1 MTEQV
6 KKQSLSPKFFFL
18 SLGVLVSLIVS
29 VVSAISL
36 FFETLKK
43 VMPDVLNAN
52 YYYGYDSYSYE
63 SMRTML
69 ATLII
74 AFPLYLI
81 LSYFW
86 NKTVKKGVEG
96 WNSVIFKWLIY
107 LILFLAI
114 VVFAVDLIILVNNFV
129 SGELTMRFVWQ
140 VLATAVIAGL
150 AWGHYFSILK
160 DFKKEINKKLLSKFF
175 LGIAVLLFLASVL
188 FSFKVMGS
196 PATQRA
202 FRLDSRRVNDLQSIQ
217 WQVINYYQQKE
228 LMPEKLEDLRDP
240 LSYSTLPVDP
250 EFEKGKVYEYN
261 LKEGLTFE
269 LCADFSA
276 NMPKGWVEDGGGR
289 VIPMFADK
297 MTTTVAYPGGGVND
311 SWDYETGRTCFER
324 TIDPEIY
331 KPYSK

>member
-1 MTEQV
+1 MSEQV

-43 VMPDVLNAN
+43 VMPDVLNAA
-52 YYYGYDSYSYE
+52 YYYGYDSYSYDK
-63 SMRTML
+63 MRVML

-86 NKTVKKGVEG
+86 KKVVKKGVEG
-96 WNSVIFKWLIY
+96 WNIVIFKWMIY

-114 VVFAVDLIILVNNFV
+114 VVFAVDLITLVNNFV
-129 SGELTMRFVWQ
+129 SGELTARFLWK
-140 VLATAVIAGL
+140 VLATALIAGL
-150 AWGHYFSILK
+150 AWVYYYSILR
-160 DFKKEINKKLLSKFF
+160 DFKKEKNKKILFTSLFALAVILF
-175 LGIAVLLFLASVL
+175 LGSIF
-188 FSFKVMGS
+188 FGFKVMGS

-202 FRLDSRRVNDLQSIQ
+202 LRLDSRRVNDLQSVQ
-217 WQVINYYQQKE
+217 WQVINYWQQKSV
-228 LMPEKLEDLRDP
+228 MPQKLEDLKDP

-250 EFEKGKVYEYN
+250 EFEKGKTYEYN
-261 LKEGLTFE
+261 FKEGLTFE

-276 NMPKGWVEDGGGR
+276 PMPKGWVEDGGGK
-289 VIPMFADK
+289 VMPMFADK
-297 MTTTVAYPGGGVND
+297 MATSVAYPGSSNE
-311 SWDYETGRTCFER
+311 SWDHEAGKTCFER

-331 KPYSK
+331 KPYEK

>member
-6 KKQSLSPKFFFL
+6 KKQSLTPKFFFL

-52 YYYGYDSYSYE
+52 YYYGYNSYSYE

-86 NKTVKKGVEG
+86 NKTIKKGIEG
-96 WNSVIFKWLIY
+96 WNVTAFKWLIY

-114 VVFAVDLIILVNNFV
+114 VVFAVDLITLVNNFV
-129 SGELTMRFVWQ
+129 SGELTARFAWQ
-140 VLATAVIAGL
+140 VLGTAVIAGL
-150 AWGHYFSILK
+150 AWGYYFSKLK
-160 DFKKEINKKLLSKFF
+160 DFKKEKNKKILCKVFVLS
-175 LGIAVLLFLASVL
+175 AVLLFAASI
-188 FSFKVMGS
+188 FFGFKVMGS

-202 FRLDSRRVNDLQSIQ
+202 LRLDSRRVSDLQSIQ

-228 LMPEKLEDLRDP
+228 AMPQKLEDLKDP
-240 LSYSTLPVDP
+240 LSYSSIPVDP

-276 NMPKGWVEDGGGR
+276 PMPQGWVEDGGVK

-297 MTTTVAYPGGGVND
+297 MATSIAYPGGMSDD
-311 SWDYETGRTCFER
+311 SWDHEAGRTCFER

-331 KPYSK
+331 KPFTK

>member
-129 SGELTMRFVWQ
+129 SGELTARFLWK
-140 VLATAVIAGL
+140 VLATALIAGL
-150 AWGHYFSILK
+150 TWTYYFSILK
-160 DFKKEINKKLLSKFF
+160 DFKNKKSKKILFISLFVLAIILF
-175 LGIAVLLFLASVL
+175 LGSIF
-188 FSFKVMGS
+188 FGFKVMGS

-228 LMPEKLEDLRDP
+228 LLPEKLEDLKDP
-240 LSYSTLPVDP
+240 LSYSNLPVNP

-276 NMPKGWVEDGGGR
+276 NMLKGWVEDGGGR
-289 VIPMFADK
+289 AIPMLADK
-297 MTTTVAYPGGGVND
+297 MATSVAYPGGGVND
-311 SWDYETGRTCFER
+311 SWDHEAGRTCFER

-331 KPYSK
+331 KPYEK